1 MTNNQHI
8 DRASP
13 RTEVVPNSGRRGFLA
28 KSSALLA
35 TALMSRVVNPAK
47 AANQTPPNIVYI
59 ISDDQGWKDVG
70 FHGSD
75 FKTPNIDKLAS
86 EGARLEQYYAQ
97 PMCTPT
103 RAALMTGRYPFRY
116 GLQTGVIPQGGK
128 YALALDEYLLPQML
142 KDAGYATAM
151 SGKWHLGQSKLEFW
165 PHKRGFDSFYGA
177 ILGEIDHFTHKADN
191 GTSDWFRN
199 SKPIKEEGF
208 DNILFGR
215 EAVRVINKHDGKNP
229 LFLYLAF
236 TAPHTPF
243 QAPKEYIER
252 YSSIADESRRT
263 YAAMISVMDDQI
275 GKVVAALEK
284 RGMRDNTLIVF
295 QSDNGGVVNAMFAGE
310 SAVKGKLP
318 ADNGPYRDGKGTT
331 YEGGTRVAA
340 LVNWPGKI
348 KPGVVDGMM
357 HVTDMLPTL
366 ASVAGTTAAKSKPL
380 DGMDMWPTIAE
391 GKPSPRTEVVYNIDP
406 TGGAVRQGDW
416 KLVWTTTMPPRA
428 ELFDIVKDPS
438 EKNNLAEQNPE
449 VVKKLQARMVELAS
463 QMSPPL
469 FLLEALKITLH
480 ADTALPDLS
489 QMLNVAD

>member
-1 MTNNQHI
+1 
-8 DRASP
+8 
-13 RTEVVPNSGRRGFLA
+13 
-28 KSSALLA
+28 
-35 TALMSRVVNPAK
+35 MSRVVNPAK

-75 FKTPNIDKLAS
+75 IKTPNIDKLAS

-128 YALALDEYLLPQML
+128 YAVALDEYLLPQML

-177 ILGEIDHFTHKADN
+177 ILGEINHFTHKADN

-215 EAVRVINKHDGKNP
+215 EAVRVINKPDGKNP

-318 ADNGPYRDGKGTT
+318 ADNGPYRDGRGQP
-331 YEGGTRVAA
+331 TRAA
-340 LVNWPGKI
+340 RGFPQHSSTGQGKI
-348 KPGVVDGMM
+348 QPGVVDGMM

-366 ASVAGTTAAKSKPL
+366 ASVAGTTAAERASRWTAWTCGRRSPKENRRPALKS
-380 DGMDMWPTIAE
+380 
-391 GKPSPRTEVVYNIDP
+391 S
-406 TGGAVRQGDW
+406 
-416 KLVWTTTMPPRA
+416 TTSIPRA
-428 ELFDIVKDPS
+428 V
-438 EKNNLAEQNPE
+438 
-449 VVKKLQARMVELAS
+449 
-463 QMSPPL
+463 
-469 FLLEALKITLH
+469 
-480 ADTALPDLS
+480 LS
-489 QMLNVAD
+489 AKAIGSLYGQRRCRRGLSCSISSRILRKRTIWPNRTRRS